1 MNVAQRGT
9 SSTSEGYYTVDR
21 FYVGRGGTDEAPEQ
35 AQTDLS
41 SSGHDAT
48 VYNLGFRK
56 SLRVQN
62 GNQSGGAGAGDYI
75 VIQHTIEAQD
85 IANSGWNYTSTS
97 SFITLSFY
105 VLSTVAQNYY
115 GYLQSKDGT
124 QQSYPF
130 ETGTLTANTWTKVVL
145 KIPGNSNLQFDNNA
159 NAGLEL
165 TLWQFAGTN
174 YTDSGVSL
182 NAWGAYNS
190 SQRMPDNT
198 STFYTTNNAQFEL
211 VGLQLEVGSQ
221 ATTFEHRSFGEELS
235 LCQRYFYMHANGE
248 FDLSNTDRCPIGLGY
263 GYTTTSGFVFITFP
277 TRMRSNPSLYKVVG
291 TDYFN
296 FAYNNNNSFPNDISA
311 NRMSNQVCE
320 LSFHTASSWDQNAAG
335 MFRTYNTAARVGF
348 DAEL

>member
-9 SSTSEGYYTVDR
+9 SSTSEGYHTVDR

-62 GNQSGGAGAGDYI
+62 GNQSGGVGTGDYI
-75 VIQHTIEAQD
+75 VITYSIEARD

-124 QQSYPF
+124 SQSYPF

-145 KIPGNSNLQFDNNA
+145 KIPGNSNLQFDNNT

-221 ATTFEHRSFGEELS
+221 ATTFEHRSYADELR
-235 LCQRYFYMHANGE
+235 LCERYFQTSFVEGQVPTHGVSKYIYRMIRPFAGAQVAGMGAVLRTE
-248 FDLSNTDRCPIGLGY
+248 MRSTPTVTI
-263 GYTTTSGFVFITFP
+263 YTTSNGSNSTTNRVSYYDGSWTSGGISVHDSINTKAFTFDGSLS
-277 TRMRSNPSLYKVVG
+277 SNIVLYQ
-291 TDYFN
+291 FN
-296 FAYNNNNSFPNDISA
+296 YKCS
-311 NRMSNQVCE
+311 
-320 LSFHTASSWDQNAAG
+320 
-335 MFRTYNTAARVGF
+335 
-348 DAEL
+348 AEL